1 MRKII
6 NLPINFDKWVVDN
19 EDKLKPPVNNFLV
32 QRGDFIIMAV
42 GGPNQRS
49 DYHVNPTEEWFYQY
63 RGDMILKVV
72 DDNEFKDIEI
82 KEGEMFLLPADI
94 PHNPCRP
101 YEGSVGIVVERVRP
115 VGMNDHL
122 RWFCEKC
129 NQLVLERTFY
139 CVDLGTQLK
148 PLIQEYQS
156 NENLRKCKECG
167 HVSKP
172 F

>member
-49 DYHVNPTEEWFYQY
+49 DYHVNPT
-63 RGDMILKVV
+63 
-72 DDNEFKDIEI
+72 
-82 KEGEMFLLPADI
+82 GEMFLLPADI